1 MHTDRKRIIVTGIPG
16 MYKLHMELA
25 YHEMVNMHTVVARY
39 SKVFDCDSS
48 QEEIFEHICKPVIDG
63 LVNIG

>member
-1 MHTDRKRIIVTGIPG
+1 